1 MEHQHSHRH
10 YTGNYKL
17 VILLFLLIYH
27 FALFYSLS
35 LEPVNISD
43 SQEYI
48 KSSINYANKGNFY
61 CGEQSENAD
70 YRLFSKRTPFY
81 PLILFVFS
89 KLHLNINLVFIL
101 QIFVGLIN
109 VYISIKLMKYIT
121 HHHRLPLKMYG
132 LFSILT
138 PAVFIYGLF
147 IMADIWLQFFVMLCF
162 WFFAEF
168 IKSKHSYW
176 LILLIVSSTLA
187 ALTKPVFLYFSIAV
201 SVATMIYF
209 LLKSRHKI
217 LFLISFIPI
226 LSWYGISKQNQIST
240 GVFHY
245 SSIGYINLLH
255 YNTNLF
261 LNKAIG
267 KTETEKLLLPLM
279 IKPNSKETFI
289 ENYSNVKAVCIHE
302 IIKRP
307 LKYAIFHFR
316 GVVYFFTDP
325 GRFDIYNFLRIESEN
340 SNGFLHNEKKDE
352 KLKSMFKLHPAITV
366 FLILFFVINVIK
378 TIGFAGHLW
387 HHRKNPIVLF
397 GAFMVI
403 YLALLTGP
411 LGASRFVLP
420 VQLIIISY
428 ASCFY
433 NSILFKK
440 KYAKKLVEET
450 MQQV

>member
-10 YTGNYKL
+10 YKGNYKL
-17 VILLFLLIYH
+17 VILFFLLIYH

-35 LEPVNISD
+35 LEPVSISD

-48 KSSINYANKGNFY
+48 NSSINYANTGNFY
-61 CGEQSENAD
+61 CGEQSENTD
-70 YRLFSKRTPFY
+70 YRLFSKRTPLY
-81 PLILFVFS
+81 PLILWLFN
-89 KLHLNINLVFIL
+89 KLNLNNNLVFIL
-101 QIFVGLIN
+101 QILIGLFNI
-109 VYISIKLMKYIT
+109 YISIKLIKYIT
-121 HHHRLPLKMYG
+121 HNYRLPLKLYV
-132 LFSILT
+132 LFLLLT

-162 WFFAEF
+162 WFFTEF

-261 LNKAIG
+261 LSKTIG
-267 KTETEKLLLPLM
+267 KTETEKILSPLM
-279 IKPNSKETFI
+279 MRPESKETYI
-289 ENYSNVKAVCIHE
+289 DNYTKVKTTCIQE
-302 IIKRP
+302 IVKMP
-307 LKYAIFHFR
+307 LKYAIFHLR

-325 GRFDIYNFLRIESEN
+325 GRFDIYNFLRLESED
-340 SNGFLHNEKKDE
+340 SNGFLHNENKDE
-352 KLKSMFKLHPAITV
+352 KLKSMFIQHPAITV

-378 TIGFAGHLW
+378 TIGFVGHLW
-387 HHRKNPIVLF
+387 HHLKNPIVLF

-411 LGASRFVLP
+411 LGASRFALP

-428 ASCFY
+428 AACFY

-440 KYAKKLVEET
+440 KHAKKLAEES